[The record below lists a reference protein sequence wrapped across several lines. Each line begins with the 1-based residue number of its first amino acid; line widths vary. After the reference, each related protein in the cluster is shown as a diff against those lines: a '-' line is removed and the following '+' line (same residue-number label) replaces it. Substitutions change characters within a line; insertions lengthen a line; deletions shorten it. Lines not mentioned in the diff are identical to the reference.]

1 MSFLRHWE
9 IYQVEDRFGGHGR
22 NRGHAR
28 APRLDES
35 PVGYSL
41 VGCSPAEPASASP
54 TAATLQQW
62 RSALQP
68 AIRCLFKTTLTRGL
82 TLGAHPTENTE
93 NSVVREISTL
103 PNQQRSNS
111 RLG

>member
-62 RSALQP
+62 RSRLA
-68 AIRCLFKTTLTRGL
+68 T
-82 TLGAHPTENTE
+82 
-93 NSVVREISTL
+93 
-103 PNQQRSNS
+103 SNS
-111 RLG
+111 LLIIQNHLNSWSHFRGAPQI

>member
-9 IYQVEDRFGGHGR
+9 IHQVEDRFGGHGR
-22 NRGHAR
+22 NRGQAR

-62 RSALQP
+62 RSAWQP
-68 AIRCLFKTTLTRGL
+68 AIRCLFKTTLTRVL
-82 TLGAHPTENTE
+82 TLVPHPKSFRYESGQSLGNLT
-93 NSVVREISTL
+93 ST
-103 PNQQRSNS
+103 
-111 RLG
+111 

>member
-82 TLGAHPTENTE
+82 TLGAHPIQE
-93 NSVVREISTL
+93 
-103 PNQQRSNS
+103 
-111 RLG
+111 LGSCLHVGWI